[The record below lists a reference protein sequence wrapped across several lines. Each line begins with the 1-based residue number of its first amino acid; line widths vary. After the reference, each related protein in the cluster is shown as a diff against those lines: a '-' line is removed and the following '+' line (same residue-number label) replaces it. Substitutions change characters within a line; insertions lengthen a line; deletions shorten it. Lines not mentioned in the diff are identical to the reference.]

1 MQATVMEATEIRSSI
16 NQIIT
21 NVTGL
26 PAEEIADNASFHE
39 DLDLDSLSLLE
50 IAVDVDY
57 EFKLGL
63 PEERLQSLK
72 TVQEAVDL
80 VQTTLHQ
87 NHLDDTQAA

>member
-1 MQATVMEATEIRSSI
+1 MEASEIRSSI
-16 NQIIT
+16 KQIIT
-21 NVTGL
+21 NVTGI
-26 PAEEIADNASFHE
+26 PAAEIGDNASFQDE
-39 DLDLDSLSLLE
+39 LDLDSLSLLE

-80 VQTTLHQ
+80 VQGTLRQKHLDDEQ
-87 NHLDDTQAA
+87 LDDTQAA